1 MHIKLLS
8 VLITKRLISVFSA
21 NDDPKMVMK
30 GIDHGACDYLLKP
43 VTLKEVQMI
52 WQHVVRKKKTSKR
65 SNLDAPNSDSGNGI
79 DSARTGNFDQ
89 NEKPSRKRKE
99 KNEDDDED
107 ENEDDRDND
116 DSMAQKKPRVVWSAD
131 LHRKFLAAVK
141 QLGFESML
149 FPRSSTRKNNCHHNF
164 YQLLYSSLFVH
175 I

>member
-1 MHIKLLS
+1 MHRKLFR
-8 VLITKRLISVFSA
+8 VLIKKCFISVFSA

-65 SNLDAPNSDSGNGI
+65 SNLDAPYSDSGNGT
-79 DSARTGNFDQ
+79 DSARAGNFDQ
-89 NEKPSRKRKE
+89 KEKPSRKRKE
-99 KNEDDDED
+99 KNEEDDED
-107 ENEDDRDND
+107 EDEDDRDND
-116 DSMAQKKPRVVWSAD
+116 DSTAQKKPRVVWSAD

-141 QLGFESML
+141 QLGFESTF
-149 FPRSSTRKNNCHHNF
+149 FPRSSMRKNSYHHNF
-164 YQLLYSSLFVH
+164 YQFLYSSLFVS